1 MEENEMTIE
10 QIIALVRTL
19 EDVIKA
25 DEDVRV
31 KAYGTEYKRISGL
44 VADRIVEELYR
55 LQPQK

>member
-1 MEENEMTIE
+1 MAMTIG

-55 LQPQK
+55 LQPQE